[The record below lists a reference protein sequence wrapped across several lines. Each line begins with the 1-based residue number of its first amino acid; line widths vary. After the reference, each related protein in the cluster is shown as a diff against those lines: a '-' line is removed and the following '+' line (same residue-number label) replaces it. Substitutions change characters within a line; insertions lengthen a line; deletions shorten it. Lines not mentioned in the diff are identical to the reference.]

1 MPRTRKT
8 SPGTKILFV
17 ASNPTTIKY
26 NFEDELHRIETAG
39 LRRPGAVRVTARWS
53 VSLDRFKEQL
63 GEIRPDVVHVLSPG
77 VDPAGNRLILSDEK
91 GHPQY
96 VGVDDFAG
104 VFARRRATMPKVVV
118 LNTCHSRPHVEA
130 LVRHVGCAIGM
141 DGTIYDHTA
150 IAFADAFYNALVFG
164 DTVAKAFSEGR
175 RAAERLSA
183 GQGDIPI
190 LLTGKSDP
198 NQIVLNP
205 TATAKRSS
213 RAKSPKLEA
222 AVESAQK
229 PACVQIFCSY
239 SHKDSKYRSELEVF
253 LSNLRQQGLVQVWHD
268 RLIEPGMDWA
278 QEIDRNLNH
287 ANLVLLLVS
296 ADFMASQYC
305 MGIELRQALK
315 RQKAEGVRVVPILIR
330 ECDLV
335 GAPFSS
341 LQWLPTG
348 SKPVKKW
355 KDRDSAWTDVAK
367 GIRQVVEE
375 LVLKTR

>member
-1 MPRTRKT
+1 MPHTRKNA
-8 SPGTKILFV
+8 PETKILFV
-17 ASNPTTIKY
+17 ASNPTMIKF
-26 NFEDELHRIETAG
+26 NFEDELHRIEAAG
-39 LRRPGAVRVTARWS
+39 LRQPGAMRVTARWS
-53 VSLDRFKEQL
+53 VSLDGFKDQL

-77 VDPAGNRLILSDEK
+77 VDPVGNELILSDK
-91 GHPQY
+91 QGRPQY

-104 VFARRRATMPKVVV
+104 AFARRRATMPKVVV

-130 LVRHVGCAIGM
+130 LARHVGCAIGM

-150 IAFADAFYNALVFG
+150 IAFTDAFYNTLVAG
-164 DTVAKAFSEGR
+164 ATVEKAFSEGC

-190 LLTGKSDP
+190 LIKGKSDP
-198 NQIVLNP
+198 DQIVLNP
-205 TATAKRSS
+205 TSTVKRSS
-213 RAKSPKLEA
+213 RATSPPPEA

-253 LSNLRQQGLVQVWHD
+253 LSNLRHQGLVQVWHD
-268 RLIEPGMDWA
+268 RLIKPGTDWA
-278 QEIDRNLNH
+278 QEIDHNLNH
-287 ANLVLLLVS
+287 ANLILLLVS

-305 MGIELRQALK
+305 MGIELRQALE

-330 ECDLV
+330 ECDLA

-348 SKPVKKW
+348 SKPVKRW
-355 KDRDSAWTDVAK
+355 KDKDSAWTDVAI
-367 GIRQVVEE
+367 GIRHVVEE
-375 LVLKTR
+375 MVIKTR